1 MSVIYGP
8 VHTGL
13 GKSKF
18 GVTRRRGPLSEPENF
33 TPLEILLLLLLQGP
47 LLVKVKA
54 NFTAEREGFHSPS
67 KSPQMVLITLL

>member
-1 MSVIYGP
+1 MQGP

-18 GVTRRRGPLSEPENF
+18 GVTRRRGPL
-33 TPLEILLLLLLQGP
+33 EISLLLLLQGP
-47 LLVKVKA
+47 LPVKVKA